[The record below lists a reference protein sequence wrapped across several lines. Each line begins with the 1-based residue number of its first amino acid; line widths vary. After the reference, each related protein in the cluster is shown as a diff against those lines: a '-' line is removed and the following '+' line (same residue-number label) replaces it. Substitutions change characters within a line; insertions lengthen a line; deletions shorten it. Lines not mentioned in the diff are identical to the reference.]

1 MRALRASTGMT
12 VEEVSANL
20 GVTKQ
25 YLSQIENGTKSCNME
40 FFEKVIKVYGFE
52 IEIKPKKNVD
62 TIK

>member
-1 MRALRASTGMT
+1 MT

-25 YLSQIENGTKSCNME
+25 YLSQIENGTKNCNME